1 MSPTFWR
8 LKNCRNCHK
17 IEGFPGSSMVEHSAV
32 NRRVASSNLARGAN
46 FFCRRAVQFFEFR
59 PRTSATVQNTLRVI
73 RERRH
78 RAKASFSVVDLI
90 SGPDFELAAESER
103 VSGTASQSNVQA
115 SKAIA
120 AKPRK
125 DARYPKCWI
134 NTPPNVVLAAAPMPT
149 IVASDPAAKLKRPVP
164 CVLSLITRMET
175 MPNTAFATP
184 SRV

>member
-1 MSPTFWR
+1 
-8 LKNCRNCHK
+8 
-17 IEGFPGSSMVEHSAV
+17 MVEEGGRST
-32 NRRVASSNLARGAN
+32 
-46 FFCRRAVQFFEFR
+46 R
-59 PRTSATVQNTLRVI
+59 PFL
-73 RERRH
+73 
-78 RAKASFSVVDLI
+78 SVVDLA
-90 SGPDFELAAESER
+90 SEADVEVAAVAAVLER
-103 VSGTASQSNVQA
+103 VSGTPSQSNVQA

-175 MPNTAFATP
+175 MPNMAFATP
-184 SRV
+184 SSV